1 MLAFVYLTDQS
12 ESDQYLR
19 EVVERWFRMFAATSF
34 LNICIFVAI
43 CRLWVSFLD
52 YLLLNHWMSVERMPT
67 KPIARSWKADPIKD
81 SAVQKSLQKP
91 THLHWTLLY
100 NWKIIDS
107 RFLIYTVH
115 TFTPG
120 VCIFHEWPYL
130 THDTCPSFIY
140 VVFTLVLWNIVVLTW
155 ESIFFL
161 LFS

>member
-1 MLAFVYLTDQS
+1 
-12 ESDQYLR
+12 
-19 EVVERWFRMFAATSF
+19 MFAATSF

-52 YLLLNHWMSVERMPT
+52 YLLLNHWMSVRKNADKTNCTEL
-67 KPIARSWKADPIKD
+67 KSWPQKGQC

-100 NWKIIDS
+100 NWEIIDS

-140 VVFTLVLWNIVVLTW
+140 VVFTLVHWNMVVLTW

-161 LFS
+161 FS